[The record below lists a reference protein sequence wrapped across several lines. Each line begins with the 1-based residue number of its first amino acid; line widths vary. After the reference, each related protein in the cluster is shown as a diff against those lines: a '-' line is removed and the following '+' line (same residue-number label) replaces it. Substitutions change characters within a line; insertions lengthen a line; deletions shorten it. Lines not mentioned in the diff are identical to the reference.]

1 MCSLLAVSS
10 PPNACFRL
18 QKTVQP
24 FPLHM
29 FQKREIP
36 PKCPCS
42 PASETPGKRR
52 GQHQPHIFS
61 YHPSASKTAAPM
73 APTVTPSQ
81 WDHWPCLMHVQ
92 HCKPHQRQEVFM
104 QSRLWH
110 NSVNVMAKA
119 CMDCLG
125 PQSDLTLQ
133 IQKEFTLVSQFF
145 PVWMQSVR
153 LCLRLLHDFTLS
165 SIFSILT
172 KFPLEHTIKC
182 LPEVQTNEIDCISLV
197 WKTSHCHGKK
207 LLIWSDLT
215 LVNSY
220 WPFHFI
226 FHLLLSL
233 AHR

>member
-1 MCSLLAVSS
+1 
-10 PPNACFRL
+10 
-18 QKTVQP
+18 
-24 FPLHM
+24 
-29 FQKREIP
+29 
-36 PKCPCS
+36 
-42 PASETPGKRR
+42 
-52 GQHQPHIFS
+52 
-61 YHPSASKTAAPM
+61 
-73 APTVTPSQ
+73 
-81 WDHWPCLMHVQ
+81 
-92 HCKPHQRQEVFM
+92 M

-110 NSVNVMAKA
+110 SSVNVMAKA

-125 PQSDLTLQ
+125 PQSDQTLQ
-133 IQKEFTLVSQFF
+133 IQKEFILVSQFF

-220 WPFHFI
+220 
-226 FHLLLSL
+226 
-233 AHR
+233 